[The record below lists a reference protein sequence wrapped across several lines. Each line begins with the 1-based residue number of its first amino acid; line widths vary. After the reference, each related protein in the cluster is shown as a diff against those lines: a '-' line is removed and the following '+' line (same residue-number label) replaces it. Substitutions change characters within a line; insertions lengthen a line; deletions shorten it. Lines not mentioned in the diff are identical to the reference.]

1 MRDYGLTTRIGI
13 HPNRFTFLTERQSDM
28 ASKKPFVYIIESPK
42 PEDLLDNRFEGR
54 VLEEALGLAEIPY
67 SYSLSISKEMFVRC
81 MGPRLSNEI
90 LRLRSL
96 PILHLSMH
104 GDQNGIALTDG
115 EHIEWSELAELIRP
129 LVKILKGRLIISLS
143 ACYSAAGCRMAMT
156 NSSDLPFG
164 LLVGSLSQV
173 AWADAAV
180 AYVAFYHRL
189 FKGASMYEAVEA
201 MKSASGEFGFAV
213 FDAPTVR
220 ESWSKW
226 VSENTEACLQIV
238 QDSLR
243 DG

>member
-1 MRDYGLTTRIGI
+1 
-13 HPNRFTFLTERQSDM
+13 M
-28 ASKKPFVYIIESPK
+28 ASHKPFVYIIESPK
-42 PEDLLDNRFEGR
+42 PEDLLDGRFEGK
-54 VLEEALGLAEIPY
+54 VLGEALCLAEIPY
-67 SYSLSISKEMFVRC
+67 SYSLSISKGMFVYC
-81 MGPRLSNEI
+81 MGRWLFDEI

-115 EHIEWSELAELIRP
+115 DYIEWSELAELIGP
-129 LVKILKGRLIISLS
+129 LAKILEGKLIISLS

-189 FKGASMYEAVEA
+189 FKGASAYEAVEA
-201 MKSASGEFGFAV
+201 MKSASGESDFAM
-213 FDAPTVR
+213 FYAPTVR
-220 ESWSKW
+220 ESWIKW
-226 VSENTEACLQIV
+226 VSENTEACVQIA
-238 QDSLR
+238 QDILIN
-243 DG
+243 D